1 MPQPVLSDLHYSAML
16 QDVSVMELQDPQ
28 NYIAD
33 RVFPPL
39 PVDHRKGKY
48 YLYNEAYFKMA
59 GARIRLPGTESVGIG
74 WGTNRADYAL
84 DEWGVHVIIPDED
97 REEADS
103 VFDLDA
109 DTTIQ
114 LTETMRVTKESEFI
128 SKVMSTG
135 VWTTTLHGEAHGGTG
150 GSSYFDYWS
159 DTDHSTPI
167 QDIRTAR
174 NTIASATGRKPNK
187 LILSPHVFDALVEHP
202 DITQKFI
209 YKDTTDIILNEVNL
223 ATVFSVDEVLVP
235 YAMADT
241 AAEGQLYKPDY
252 LYGYDALLVYTAPS
266 PGKRVATGGYN
277 ITLRQ
282 QAGQPVTVRKMR
294 EDKTR
299 ADWLEVAASWQFKI
313 VAPAMGVFFSGAS
326 A

>member
-1 MPQPVLSDLHYSAML
+1 ML

-33 RVFPPL
+33 IVFPIL
-39 PVDHRKGKY
+39 PVDHRRGKY

-59 GARIRLPGTESVGIG
+59 GARKRKPGTESVAIG
-74 WGTNRADYAL
+74 WGTERADYAL
-84 DEWGVHVIIPDED
+84 DEWAVHVLIPDED

-114 LTETMRVTKESEFI
+114 LTETMRVSKETEFI
-128 SKVMSTG
+128 SHVMGTG
-135 VWTTTLHGEAHGGTG
+135 IWGTTLTGEVHGGG
-150 GSSYFDYWS
+150 GGATYFDWWT
-159 DTDHSTPI
+159 DTDNSTPI
-167 QDIRTAR
+167 QDIRKAR

-187 LILSPHVFDALVEHP
+187 LILAPKVFDALVEHP
-202 DITQKFI
+202 DIVRKFI
-209 YKDTTDIILNEVNL
+209 YKDNTDIILNELNL
-223 ATVFSVDEVLVP
+223 ATVFSVDQVLVP
-235 YAMADT
+235 YAMANT
-241 AAEGQLYKPDY
+241 AAEGQTFAPDY
-252 LYGYDALLVYTAPS
+252 LYGNDALLLYTAPG

-294 EDKTR
+294 EQEQR

-313 VAPAMGVFFSGAS
+313 VSPPMGVFFSGAVET
-326 A
+326 